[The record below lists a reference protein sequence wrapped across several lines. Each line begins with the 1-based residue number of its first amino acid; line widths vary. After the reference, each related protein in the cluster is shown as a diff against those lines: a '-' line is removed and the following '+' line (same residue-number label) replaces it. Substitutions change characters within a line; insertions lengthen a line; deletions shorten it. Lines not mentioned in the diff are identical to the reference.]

1 MVEIKRRMTMETN
14 NKTPEQIA
22 EWLRVQPWLG
32 KFVRNCRNVGKIRKA
47 KAMEILTGKHGEHT
61 LRAGFIWT
69 MSPEGRGYW
78 NKKNEEFKSWYH
90 GKE

>member
-1 MVEIKRRMTMETN
+1 METN

-32 KFVRNCRNVGKIRKA
+32 KFVRNCRNVGKISKA
-47 KAMEILTGKHGEHT
+47 KAIEILTGKYGEHT
-61 LRAGFIWT
+61 LRAGFTWT

-78 NKKNEEFKSWYH
+78 NKKNEEFKAWYY
-90 GKE
+90 GRQ